1 MLTFVVFLSTGSY
14 GRVLKGGIPD
24 KVAAA
29 RAVLKDWNGGKI
41 PYFTAPPAVDHSH
54 KSADAVIVGEFAP
67 AFDAMDAAVLGTM
80 KEDDDADEMDFV
92 QLNPMESARP
102 EWKGFDDDDEEMDED
117 SDSDDAP
124 VSHSKR
130 RQQLAQAEDYDFD
143 EDL

>member
-1 MLTFVVFLSTGSY
+1 M
-14 GRVLKGGIPD
+14 
-24 KVAAA
+24 AAA

-41 PYFTAPPAVDHSH
+41 PYFTAPPAVDHAH

-67 AFDAMDAAVLGTM
+67 AFDAMDAAVLGTT

-92 QLNPMESARP
+92 QLNPTESVRP
-102 EWKGFDDDDEEMDED
+102 EWKGFDEDDEDEEMDED

-130 RQQLAQAEDYDFD
+130 RQQLAQADDYDFD